1 MSTPSSTNDDDDW
14 YNRSGSKMSLLAAAD
29 DAVTSN
35 GSMSPAVRSGEF
47 CGYSPS
53 GSNICLF
60 CATVDES
67 AMNAS
72 AFRAIMLAMSL
83 LVGNACGANA
93 TTTVSGRVATAMEQ
107 SVVFIGYL
115 FFVSRGLCELLNYDQ
130 YDDCGVDANAYFSE
144 LAAVIQRVVVSPCQL
159 SQRILV

>member
-1 MSTPSSTNDDDDW
+1 
-14 YNRSGSKMSLLAAAD
+14 MSLLAAAD

-60 CATVDES
+60 GATVDES
-67 AMNAS
+67 GMNAS

-83 LVGNACGANA
+83 LVVNACGANA
-93 TTTVSGRVATAMEQ
+93 TTAVSGRVAAAKQ

-159 SQRILV
+159 